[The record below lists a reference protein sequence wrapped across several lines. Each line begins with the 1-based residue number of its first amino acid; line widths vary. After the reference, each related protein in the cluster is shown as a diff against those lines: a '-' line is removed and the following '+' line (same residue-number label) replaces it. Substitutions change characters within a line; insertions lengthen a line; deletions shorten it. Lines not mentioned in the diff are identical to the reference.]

1 MKVVLQL
8 NDTIPAKNYGGVNRV
23 VWALGQSL
31 AQLGHEVVFLAP
43 KSSQCSFASMLE
55 WRPNV
60 ALNQQLPKVFD
71 IVHLHSSIK
80 FENEIPTIHTIHG
93 YPSEKPLPQNA
104 CFVSR
109 AHAAQFGSEVFVH
122 NGLDWS
128 EVPVPNFKS
137 ERTNFHFLAKAAWQV
152 KNLRGALS
160 AIKQVEGARLDV
172 LGGHRFNFHMGFRFT
187 LTPQARFWGMVDD
200 ATKYKVL
207 LASKGLIFPVLW
219 HEPFGLALIESLYM
233 GCPVFG
239 SPYGSLPEIITDE
252 YGYLTDST
260 ELLVQAMLNAH
271 TYDAFACHEYAKH
284 QFHSDQMA
292 IRYLALY
299 KKVISGESLNPE
311 NPQLQQ
317 SPRGLPW
324 R

>member
-8 NDTIPAKNYGGVNRV
+8 SDAIPATNYGGVNRV

-31 AQLGHEVVFLAP
+31 VKLGHEVVFLAP
-43 KSSQCSFASMLE
+43 KSSYCSFATIIE
-55 WRPNV
+55 WRPKV
-60 ALNQQLPKVFD
+60 ALKHQLPKVFD

-93 YPSEKPLPQNA
+93 YPSEKPLPKNA

-109 AHAAQFGSEVFVH
+109 AHAALFGSETFVH

-128 EVPVPNFKS
+128 EVQLPNFKS

-152 KNLRGALS
+152 KNLQGALL
-160 AIKQVEGARLDV
+160 AIKQIEGARLDV

-187 LTPQARFWGMVDD
+187 LTPKAKFWGMVGN

-207 LASKGLIFPVLW
+207 SASRGLIFPVLW
-219 HEPFGLALIESLYM
+219 HEPFGLAVIESLYM

-239 SPYGSLPEIITDE
+239 TPYGSLPEIITSD
-252 YGYLTDST
+252 YGFLTDSAQ
-260 ELLVQAMLNAH
+260 LLVQAMLNAH
-271 TYDAFACHEYAKH
+271 TYDAFACHEYAK
-284 QFHSDQMA
+284 QRFHSDRMA
-292 IRYLALY
+292 LSYLALY
-299 KKVISGESLNPE
+299 KKVISGESLNSK

-317 SPRGLPW
+317 NPRGLPW
-324 R
+324 Q

>member
-8 NDTIPAKNYGGVNRV
+8 NDPIPAKNYGGVNRV

-31 AQLGHEVVFLAP
+31 VHFGHEVVFLAP
-43 KSSQCSFASMLE
+43 KTSCCSFASIIE

-71 IVHLHSSIK
+71 IVHLHSLIN
-80 FENEIPTIHTIHG
+80 FDNEIPMIQTIHG
-93 YPSEKPLPQNA
+93 YPSEKPLPKNV

-128 EVPVPNFKS
+128 EVPVPDFKS
-137 ERTNFHFLAKAAWQV
+137 KRTDFHFLAKAAWRI
-152 KNLRGALS
+152 KNFQGALT
-160 AIKQVEGARLDV
+160 AVKQIEGARLNV

-187 LTPQARFWGMVDD
+187 WTRKARFWGMVDD
-200 ATKYKVL
+200 VTKYKVMS
-207 LASKGLIFPVLW
+207 ASKGLIFPVLW
-219 HEPFGLALIESLYM
+219 HEPFGLAVIESLYM
-233 GCPVFG
+233 GCPIFG
-239 SPYGSLPEIITDE
+239 TPYGSLPELVSHE
-252 YGYLTDST
+252 YGFLTDSAK
-260 ELLVQAMLNAH
+260 LLSEAMLKADSYN
-271 TYDAFACHEYAKH
+271 AFACHEYAKQ

-292 IRYLALY
+292 IHYLAMY
-299 KKVISGESLNPE
+299 QKVISGETLNLE
-311 NPQLQQ
+311 NPQLRQ
-317 SPRGLPW
+317 SPRGLLW